1 MRTVQEMIFS
11 ELTGEMEHCTMY
23 PTLVSDQMERR
34 QTMNDYGNM
43 VTELVPIVIC
53 DGIPDV
59 DLLGMFQWGV
69 QDGKPVPLA
78 LLMDDGEEVPN
89 RNKRKNRKILQGCR
103 AMPIQA
109 EEKFLKGVG
118 RRSRKD
124 HNAKKRTKTIQAE
137 RVEKMRLK
145 FENVS
150 DLELHRIPETSEEV
164 EEIVRSEPKFVLGLM
179 KLLEEMQDEGL
190 RSEGK

>member
-1 MRTVQEMIFS
+1 MRTVNEMVFS

-78 LLMDDGEEVPN
+78 LLMDDGEEIPN

-124 HNAKKRTKTIQAE
+124 HNAKKRAKTTHEQ
-137 RVEKMRLK
+137 RVQKLIDQ
-145 FENVS
+145 FANVS
-150 DLELHRIPETSEEV
+150 DVELHQIPETDEEV
-164 EEIVRSEPKFVLGLM
+164 ADIVRNEPKFVLGLM
-179 KLLEEMQDEGL
+179 KLLDRMQDDELKESGN
-190 RSEGK
+190 